1 MKYFQ
6 DRFKEQYWRRPEL
19 GGVFTRKI
27 QHNNK
32 VELELPFSAKEILQ
46 AIKECNS
53 FKAPG
58 PDGFNFAFVK
68 KAWGI
73 IKAEVLEFFQDFHQ
87 NGRLTKGINATFVAL
102 IPKVDGAS
110 NFKDF
115 RPISMV
121 GWLYKLL
128 SKVLANRF
136 KKVIPK
142 FVGELNQLSWEG
154 DKFWMEF

>member
-1 MKYFQ
+1 MAVQFFQ
-6 DRFKEQYWRRPEL
+6 NLFKNQTWRRPEL
-19 GGVFTRKI
+19 GGNFSRKI
-27 QHNNK
+27 HSSSK
-32 VELELPFSAKEILQ
+32 MELELPFTSEEIFQ
-46 AIKECNS
+46 AVKECSS

-73 IKAEVLEFFQDFHQ
+73 IKPKVLEFFQDFHH
-87 NGRLTKGINATFVAL
+87 NGKLTKGINSTFVAL
-102 IPKVDGAS
+102 IPKVEGAL

-128 SKVLANRF
+128 SKVF
-136 KKVIPK
+136 
-142 FVGELNQLSWEG
+142 G
-154 DKFWMEF
+154 